1 MELGREYFGP
11 LWSFVASNEITDIDY
26 NGKEIWL
33 TNIFNE
39 RFRANQQFVT
49 QYMTPAF
56 VEQFTQRIANVVS
69 RQFNK
74 RNPELEAE
82 TSELRVRYCM
92 SRLRSQAGASAYE
105 RHLRLSG

>member
-1 MELGREYFGP
+1 MELGKEYFGP

-56 VEQFTQRIANVVS
+56 VEVHVRFRAQTVQAVVKITFFSCCPCLTNCFEFTVS
-69 RQFNK
+69 VFYLNYFESVL
-74 RNPELEAE
+74 NGI
-82 TSELRVRYCM
+82 RY
-92 SRLRSQAGASAYE
+92 
-105 RHLRLSG
+105 HTT

>member
-1 MELGREYFGP
+1 MELGKEYFGP

-56 VEQFTQRIANVVS
+56 VESVYTAH
-69 RQFNK
+69 RQCRK
-74 RNPELEAE
+74 Q
-82 TSELRVRYCM
+82 TV
-92 SRLRSQAGASAYE
+92 Q
-105 RHLRLSG
+105 

>member
-1 MELGREYFGP
+1 MELGKEYFGP

-49 QYMTPAF
+49 QY
-56 VEQFTQRIANVVS
+56 
-69 RQFNK
+69 
-74 RNPELEAE
+74 
-82 TSELRVRYCM
+82 
-92 SRLRSQAGASAYE
+92 
-105 RHLRLSG
+105 RHLLLWSSLHSASPMS

>member
-1 MELGREYFGP
+1 MELGKEYFGP

-56 VEQFTQRIANVVS
+56 FGAVYTAH
-69 RQFNK
+69 RQCRK
-74 RNPELEAE
+74 Q
-82 TSELRVRYCM
+82 TV
-92 SRLRSQAGASAYE
+92 Q
-105 RHLRLSG
+105 

>member
-1 MELGREYFGP
+1 MELGKEYFGP

-56 VEQFTQRIANVVS
+56 GKIRFISEKYYGKNKAGGLMENS
-69 RQFNK
+69 RWLNDPEFNS
-74 RNPELEAE
+74 L
-82 TSELRVRYCM
+82 LR
-92 SRLRSQAGASAYE
+92 QALAI
-105 RHLRLSG
+105 

>member
-1 MELGREYFGP
+1 MELGKEYFGP

-74 RNPELEAE
+74 RNPLSRCWLQNSKAVQNILFQAPCT
-82 TSELRVRYCM
+82 TSYLT
-92 SRLRSQAGASAYE
+92 LILA
-105 RHLRLSG
+105 